1 MYTSSYTIRATENAN
16 IFPEISASK
25 ASGKETESS
34 LTKQELS
41 RQVVIIGSGPAG
53 LTAAIYAARASL
65 NPLLVDAPTD
75 HEKQTTP
82 GGQLMIT
89 TDVENYPGFSEGIQ
103 GPDLMVEFRKQAERF
118 GTEFLE
124 EWITHVDLSER
135 PFKLYT
141 KDKLIKA
148 ETLIIASGASA
159 KWLGI
164 PGEAKTPHGFGGNGV
179 SACATCDG
187 PLPAFRNK
195 HLVVVGGGDTA
206 MEEATFLTRYA
217 KRVFVVHR
225 RDKLRASK
233 IMQDKAFRNDKIE
246 FIWNT
251 DVVAIIGTPEQG
263 VTGVH
268 LRNVE
273 TGEEKVFDC
282 EGVFIAI
289 GHKPNTH
296 LFKGQID
303 MDAVGYIKTSGH
315 STATNIPGVFACG
328 DVQDSVYRQ
337 AVTAA
342 GTGCMSA
349 IDAERF
355 LDHLP
360 IALPTGEEVTIEGEH
375 ITPDHR
381 VIILPTGEVL
391 PNEPDQV
398 VD

>member
-1 MYTSSYTIRATENAN
+1 MDETI
-16 IFPEISASK
+16 K
-25 ASGKETESS
+25 KD
-34 LTKQELS
+34 
-41 RQVVIIGSGPAG
+41 VVIIGSGPAG

-65 NPLLVDAPTD
+65 KPLLVDAPPD
-75 HEKQTTP
+75 AEKQTVP

-89 TDVENYPGFSEGIQ
+89 TEVENYPGFEKGIQ
-103 GPDLMVEFRKQAERF
+103 GPELMEEFRKQAERF

-124 EWITHVDLSER
+124 TWITESDLNER
-135 PFKLYT
+135 PFTLYT
-141 KDKLIKA
+141 NGPTIVTQ
-148 ETLIIASGASA
+148 TLIIATGASA

-164 PGEAKTPHGFGGNGV
+164 PGEAKVPDGFGGHGV

-195 HLVVVGGGDTA
+195 TLVVVGGGDTA

-217 KRVFVVHR
+217 AKVYVVHR

-233 IMQDKAFRNDKIE
+233 IMQEKAFRNEKIE

-251 DVVAIIGTPEQG
+251 AVEEIEGTPAEG
-263 VTGVH
+263 VTGVRI
-268 LRNVE
+268 RNLNS
-273 TGEEKVFDC
+273 GEERVFPC
-282 EGVFIAI
+282 SGVFVAI
-289 GHKPNTH
+289 GHKPNTD
-296 LFKGQID
+296 LFKGQLD
-303 MDAVGYIKTSGH
+303 MDEVGYLKTSGH
-315 STATNIPGVFACG
+315 STATNVAGVFACG

-360 IALPTGEEVTIEGEH
+360 VEMPNGEEITVDGEH

-381 VIILPTGEVL
+381 AIITPDGHMI
-391 PNEPDQV
+391 PNKG
-398 VD
+398 